1 MTNISCETCL
11 HNGICCIQEHHANNI
26 AAHIRMYGCDD
37 YENTLHYHHI
47 QLVIGQTVY
56 YVNKRVNKI
65 VPVTI
70 ASFAVYPTAIGQLA
84 TYYFTKTV
92 YDENGVRE
100 YVPRCIDDSNIGKD
114 IFLTE
119 IEAKNA
125 LAKSTNYQY

>member
-1 MTNISCETCL
+1 MNVSCETCL
-11 HNGICCIQEHHANNI
+11 HNGICCTQEHHANNI
-26 AAHIRMYGCDD
+26 VAHIRMYGCDD
-37 YENTLHYHHI
+37 YENALYYHRI
-47 QLVIGQTVY
+47 QLAIGQTVY
-56 YVNKRVNKI
+56 YANKRANKV

-70 ASFAVYPTAIGQLA
+70 ASFAVYPTAIGQLT

-92 YDENGVRE
+92 YDENGVKE
-100 YVPRCIDDSNIGKD
+100 YVPRCLDDDNIGKD